1 MTFYKDVDNLMKND
15 EKKQPFGC
23 SFQFIRVFYLHLAYC
38 PCAVFSSLPSSHHF
52 RTVLSMD
59 FGFNPSDSAICEYVF
74 RSNSSGSLF
83 QKSCFCLVRSVPFDG
98 CDVAVIV
105 GRVIN
110 TLMLCCK
117 MTEVILFAV

>member
-15 EKKQPFGC
+15 EKSSHLAARF
-23 SFQFIRVFYLHLAYC
+23 SLEDSFYLHLAYC

-59 FGFNPSDSAICEYVF
+59 FGFSPREPAICEYVF